1 MGQNAFEKEM
11 ATHSSI
17 LAWRIPG
24 TEEPGGLA
32 VYGVAQGWTWL
43 KRLRSSSSNK
53 THWWESSLLSSLCDP
68 MGTILSLSCWL
79 FLTWKVS
86 LAGRQVEL
94 ISLRV
99 WEREAETE
107 MELYV
112 VGKGWL
118 WGSEGLRNWRQR
130 WCVVV
135 WTVLGGCD
143 WDLPLTTL
151 SPLFLGRLSFL
162 HLNIYSDW
170 SL

>member
-17 LAWRIPG
+17 LAWRIP
-24 TEEPGGLA
+24 EEPGGLA
-32 VYGVAQGWTWL
+32 VYGVAQGWTQL
-43 KRLRSSSSNK
+43 KRLSSSSSSSNR
-53 THWWESSLLSSLCDP
+53 THWCESSLPSSLCHP
-68 MGTILSLSCWL
+68 MGKILSLSCWL
-79 FLTWKVS
+79 FLKWKVS

-94 ISLRV
+94 IGLRV
-99 WEREAETE
+99 WGREAETE

-130 WCVVV
+130 QRGWC
-135 WTVLGGCD
+135 G
-143 WDLPLTTL
+143 
-151 SPLFLGRLSFL
+151 LFWEGVTGP
-162 HLNIYSDW
+162 